1 MKKGEKI
8 IQYLQSKYPL
18 PLKEEENRN
27 NMDDTDNDI
36 TGRTNLMLDNS
47 DVIFK
52 WINYLETVSDGE
64 FDEIVNDNAKNN
76 NSHSLD

>member
-1 MKKGEKI
+1 M
-8 IQYLQSKYPL
+8 QFLLTKYPL
-18 PLKEEENRN
+18 PNREENRN

-52 WINYLETVSDGE
+52 WINYLEPVSDEE

>member
-1 MKKGEKI
+1 M
-8 IQYLQSKYPL
+8 QFLLTKYPL
-18 PLKEEENRN
+18 PSREENRN

-52 WINYLETVSDGE
+52 WINYLETVSDEE
-64 FDEIVNDNAKNN
+64 FDKIVNYYTNNN
-76 NSHSLD
+76 NSNSLD

>member
-1 MKKGEKI
+1 M
-8 IQYLQSKYPL
+8 QFLLNKYPL
-18 PLKEEENRN
+18 PSREENRN

>member
-1 MKKGEKI
+1 M
-8 IQYLQSKYPL
+8 QFLLTKYPL
-18 PLKEEENRN
+18 PSREENRN

-52 WINYLETVSDGE
+52 WINYLEIVSDEE
-64 FDEIVNDNAKNN
+64 FDKIVNDNAKYNHSN
-76 NSHSLD
+76 SLD

>member
-1 MKKGEKI
+1 M
-8 IQYLQSKYPL
+8 QFLLTKYPL
-18 PLKEEENRN
+18 PSREENRN

-52 WINYLETVSDGE
+52 WINYLEPVSDEE
-64 FDEIVNDNAKNN
+64 FDEIVNDNPKNN
-76 NSHSLD
+76 NYKNM

>member
-1 MKKGEKI
+1 M
-8 IQYLQSKYPL
+8 QFLLNKYPL
-18 PLKEEENRN
+18 PSREENRN

-52 WINYLETVSDGE
+52 WINYLETVSDEE
-64 FDEIVNDNAKNN
+64 FDEIVNDNTKNN

>member
-1 MKKGEKI
+1 M
-8 IQYLQSKYPL
+8 QFLLNKYPL
-18 PLKEEENRN
+18 PSKEENRN

-36 TGRTNLMLDNS
+36 TGRTNLILDNS

-52 WINYLETVSDGE
+52 WINYLETISDEE

-76 NSHSLD
+76 NSQSLD

>member
-1 MKKGEKI
+1 M
-8 IQYLQSKYPL
+8 QFLLNKYPL
-18 PLKEEENRN
+18 PSREENRN

-36 TGRTNLMLDNS
+36 TGRTDLMLDNS

>member
-1 MKKGEKI
+1 MKKGEKL
-8 IQYLQSKYPL
+8 LQFLQVKYPL
-18 PLKEEENRN
+18 PSREENRN

-52 WINYLETVSDGE
+52 WIDYLETISDEE
-64 FDEIVNDNAKNN
+64 FDKIVNDNSNNN
-76 NSHSLD
+76 NSNSLD

>member
-1 MKKGEKI
+1 MKKGEKLM
-8 IQYLQSKYPL
+8 QFLSSKYPL
-18 PLKEEENRN
+18 PSREENRN

-52 WINYLETVSDGE
+52 WINYLETISDEE

-76 NSHSLD
+76 DSNSLA

>member
-1 MKKGEKI
+1 M
-8 IQYLQSKYPL
+8 QFLLTKYPL
-18 PLKEEENRN
+18 PSREENRN

-36 TGRTNLMLDNS
+36 TGRTNLVLDNS

-52 WINYLETVSDGE
+52 WINYLETVSDEE
-64 FDEIVNDNAKNN
+64 FDEIVNDNAKNH

>member
-1 MKKGEKI
+1 M
-8 IQYLQSKYPL
+8 QFLLTKYPL
-18 PLKEEENRN
+18 PSREENKN

-47 DVIFK
+47 DVIFE
-52 WINYLETVSDGE
+52 WINYLETVSDEE

-76 NSHSLD
+76 NSNSLD

>member
-1 MKKGEKI
+1 M
-8 IQYLQSKYPL
+8 QFLLNKYPL
-18 PLKEEENRN
+18 PSREENRN

-47 DVIFK
+47 DVVFK

>member
-1 MKKGEKI
+1 M
-8 IQYLQSKYPL
+8 QFLLTKYPL
-18 PLKEEENRN
+18 PSREENRN

-36 TGRTNLMLDNS
+36 TGRTNLMLDDS

-52 WINYLETVSDGE
+52 WINYLETVSDEE

-76 NSHSLD
+76 NSNSLD

>member
-1 MKKGEKI
+1 MKKGEKLM
-8 IQYLQSKYPL
+8 QFLLNKYPL
-18 PLKEEENRN
+18 PSREENRN

>member
-1 MKKGEKI
+1 M
-8 IQYLQSKYPL
+8 QFLLTKYPL
-18 PLKEEENRN
+18 PNREENRN

-52 WINYLETVSDGE
+52 WINYLETISDEE